1 MLVAGRLQDEAGSG
15 ESAGAGDEVAL
26 APGDDETF
34 SAAAFNYYMKLWK
47 LFYAAY
53 LLLPVAL

>member
-47 LFYAAY
+47 LFYAA
-53 LLLPVAL
+53 